1 MADILGNLNLSE
13 EERHALLNNKG
24 LSATNLLI
32 PSVYKEAF
40 LDNYRY
46 FLFSS
51 GRISG
56 KTSIL
61 VALWWVNFNKY

>member
-40 LDNYRY
+40 WTITDIFFSRQDVSAAKRV
-46 FLFSS
+46 FL
-51 GRISG
+51 
-56 KTSIL
+56 
-61 VALWWVNFNKY
+61 